1 MSFPGEHDASTG
13 FLKKFGDCLS
23 DTGAS
28 LVH

>member
-13 FLKKFGDCLS
+13 FLKKFRDRLS
-23 DTGAS
+23 DAGAG